1 MIVNYMQSART
12 RFEQQ
17 QAERQKQSMVW
28 QRRKQHTLAEM
39 AIAEGPSPC
48 INPNCTMFGTTPYT
62 ATWYSSL

>member
-1 MIVNYMQSART
+1 MQVLTFFFSTIIHYQMIVNYMQSART

-39 AIAEGPSPC
+39 AIQEGKFS
-48 INPNCTMFGTTPYT
+48 
-62 ATWYSSL
+62 

>member
-39 AIAEGPSPC
+39 AIQEGPSPC
-48 INPNCTMFGTTPYT
+48 INPNCTMFGNAPYT